1 MTKEQEVRVG
11 IRKTKFDEMVTD
23 YGKDIQALRGNENLS
38 VDTVT
43 VEEDIVVIKATLSEG
58 TVQ

>member
-1 MTKEQEVRVG
+1 MNNQEIRVG

-23 YGKDIQALRGNENLS
+23 YGKDIQALRSTESLEVNS
-38 VDTVT
+38 VT

>member
-1 MTKEQEVRVG
+1 MNNIRVG
-11 IRKTKFDEMVTD
+11 IRKKKFDEMVTD